1 MQTKL
6 GLYLGNPTGL
16 DRQFEQRVN
25 GKSPELVFQEIAEA
39 IRTAGFKVCT
49 LRWIFL
55 RKCRVMLVGDDG
67 WSRAL
72 AVQEEDPVGSIMLLK
87 DDGKEFNQLHH
98 VQPERAYWLRS
109 GLLEGYRDNIAD
121 RLGSKYNQNDRLKT
135 T

>member
-6 GLYLGNPTGL
+6 GLFLANPIGV

-39 IRTAGFKVCT
+39 IRIAGFTVCT

-55 RKCRVMLVGDDG
+55 RKCRVMLVGGED

-72 AVQEEDPVGSIMLLK
+72 AVQEEDPVGAIMLLK
-87 DDGKEFNQLHH
+87 DDGKEFDQRHH

-121 RLGSKYNQNDRLKT
+121 RLGSKFYKNDRLKT
-135 T
+135 P